1 MAIAVRAVNDGCS
14 FSTNSPVPTI
24 PAAQVTTDMMLVI
37 AAVKPFDA
45 GWSVSGWT
53 ALDSGASGST
63 AAGVDT
69 GSMKAQ
75 VWWKEAT
82 SDTETNPTVTEG
94 SPVFNIAGA
103 VVAVFS
109 KDVSETWSAPVV
121 VYGADE
127 ANGTSVSVTTSADP
141 GVTAG
146 DYAVTFLGVNTDNIT
161 PLTGSPAALVAT
173 QTGVTFGAFTTHVVT
188 VASWETTFGG
198 DMGMHVASAAVS
210 SGTGSAAPVL
220 TGTGTASGGADM
232 LEAGFIRLRVSGGA
246 AATSLLDSNRMSR
259 WLVVR

>member
-14 FSTNSPVPTI
+14 FSVNSPVPAI
-24 PAAQVTTDMMLVI
+24 PAAQVTTDMMLLI

-53 ALDSGASGST
+53 ALGSGASGST

-94 SPVFNIAGA
+94 SPVFNVAGA
-103 VVAVFS
+103 NVAVFS
-109 KDVSETWSAPVV
+109 KDAGETWDAPVV
-121 VYGADE
+121 VYGGDE
-127 ANGTSVSVTTSADP
+127 TNGTSISATMSADP

-146 DYAVTFLGVNTDNIT
+146 DYVVTFLGVNTDNIT
-161 PLTGSPAALVAT
+161 SLTGPLTAT
-173 QTGVTFGAFTTHVVT
+173 QTGVTFGSFTNHVVT
-188 VASWETTFGG
+188 VASWETTSGG
-198 DMGMHVASAAVS
+198 DMGMHVSSAPVS